1 MPRAKF
7 LIPLTFILLA
17 GVIDA
22 NSRVA
27 FSRPGNM
34 MRVPNM
40 DINMYKNLLAVNVSS
55 EYLSSSQSSSAFSVN
70 TMGKSGYLYGLSFVR
85 PVNPANSGELG
96 FHLQKNMF
104 KYGDVNVGAGI
115 QDIIFRQ
122 GSDSADDDGL
132 DTKGVSLFAVLSSV
146 KDFDDYAIATYLG
159 FGSGKINE
167 DSHLY
172 VSNQKQNIGV
182 FLGFNFTTPFL
193 KKNGGANFMTEF
205 DGKGL
210 NIGVSI
216 PILKSTHIN
225 LGITH
230 FESFGDFATEDRTD
244 DWSALRGD
252 APSITFGVGI
262 NVPRIFGADEIE
274 ELGLDEQLELGK
286 QLGYGIYGETDS
298 SILYYDLICTDVVE
312 TLRDSIKVSNNMI
325 DNLNDYNNMLQHNEV
340 VLVDST
346 RKNLLR
352 EQVSQSNQNK
362 AMRHLSR
369 SLRFFYDE
377 EYRNALSEVNFAIE
391 LNPNL
396 AIAYGRRGS
405 IYYKLGDNRRAT
417 LNWNVALQLD
427 PEFTEIYDM
436 LQAADENRLT
446 PVEIGK
452 IQENIK

>member
-1 MPRAKF
+1 MSKTKN
-7 LIPLTFILLA
+7 LIPLIIILLA
-17 GVIDA
+17 GVIEA

-34 MRVPNM
+34 IRVPNV
-40 DINMYKNLLAVNVSS
+40 DSDMYKNLLAVNVSS

-70 TMGKSGYLYGLSFVR
+70 TLAKSGYLYGISFVK
-85 PVNPANSGELG
+85 PINPENSSELG
-96 FHLQKNMF
+96 FHLQKNMVE
-104 KYGDVNVGAGI
+104 YGDVKLDVGI
-115 QDIIFRQ
+115 QDVILRQ
-122 GSDSADDDGL
+122 GSDIEDADGL
-132 DTKGVSLFAVLSSV
+132 DTKGVSLFAVLSSA
-146 KDFDDYAIATYLG
+146 KHFEDYAIATHLG

-172 VSNQKQNIGV
+172 VSNPKQNIGV

-193 KKNGGANFMTEF
+193 KKNGGINFLTEF

-230 FESFGDFATEDRTD
+230 FENFGDFATEDRTGTD
-244 DWSALRGD
+244 RADLSSD
-252 APSITFGVGI
+252 APSITFGMGI
-262 NVPRIFGADEIE
+262 NVPRIIDADEAE
-274 ELGLDEQLELGK
+274 ALSKRLGD
-286 QLGYGIYGETDS
+286 GIYGETDS
-298 SILYYDLICTDVVE
+298 SILYYDPICTDVVE
-312 TLRDSIKVSNNMI
+312 TLRDSIKVSKYMI
-325 DNLNDYNNMLQHNEV
+325 DNLNDYNNMLQHKEA

-377 EYRNALSEVNFAIE
+377 QFRNALSEVNFAIE

-436 LQAADENRLT
+436 LQAANEDRLK
-446 PVEIGK
+446 PLEIGK
-452 IQENIK
+452 TQENIK

>member
-1 MPRAKF
+1 MSKTKK
-7 LIPLTFILLA
+7 LIPLIIILLA
-17 GVIDA
+17 GVIEA

-34 MRVPNM
+34 IRVPNV
-40 DINMYKNLLAVNVSS
+40 DSDMYKNLLAVNVSS

-70 TMGKSGYLYGLSFVR
+70 TLAKSGYLYGISFVK
-85 PVNPANSGELG
+85 PVNPANSAEIG
-96 FHLQKNMF
+96 FHLQKNMLE
-104 KYGDVNVGAGI
+104 YGDVKLDVGI
-115 QDIIFRQ
+115 QDVILRQ
-122 GSDSADDDGL
+122 GSDIEDADGL
-132 DTKGVSLFAVLSSV
+132 DTKGVSLFAVLSSA
-146 KDFDDYAIATYLG
+146 KHFEDYAIATHLG

-172 VSNQKQNIGV
+172 VSTPKQNIGV

-193 KKNGGANFMTEF
+193 KKNGGINFLTEF

-230 FESFGDFATEDRTD
+230 FENFGDFATEDRTGTD
-244 DWSALRGD
+244 RADLSSD
-252 APSITFGVGI
+252 APSITFGMGI
-262 NVPRIFGADEIE
+262 NVPRIIDADEAE
-274 ELGLDEQLELGK
+274 ALSKRLGD
-286 QLGYGIYGETDS
+286 GIYGETDS
-298 SILYYDLICTDVVE
+298 SILYYDPICTDVVE
-312 TLRDSIKVSNNMI
+312 TLRDSIKVSKYMI
-325 DNLNDYNNMLQHNEV
+325 DNLNDYNNMLQHKEA

-377 EYRNALSEVNFAIE
+377 QFRNALSEVNFAIE

-405 IYYKLGDNRRAT
+405 IYYKLGDSRRAT

-446 PVEIGK
+446 SVKIGK

>member
-1 MPRAKF
+1 MPRAKL
-7 LIPLTFILLA
+7 LIPLTFILLV

-34 MRVPNM
+34 MRVPNV

-70 TMGKSGYLYGLSFVR
+70 TMGKSGYLYGLSFVK

-104 KYGDVNVGAGI
+104 KYGDVNVDVGI
-115 QDIIFRQ
+115 QDVIIRQ

-132 DTKGVSLFAVLSSV
+132 DTKGVSLFAVLSSA
-146 KDFDDYAIATYLG
+146 KKNDDYAIATHLG

-172 VSNQKQNIGV
+172 DSNQKQNIGI
-182 FLGFNFTTPFL
+182 FLGFNFTTPFM
-193 KKNGGANFMTEF
+193 KKNGGINFLTEF

-230 FESFGDFATEDRTD
+230 FENFGDFATEDRTD
-244 DWSALRGD
+244 WSALKGD
-252 APSITFGVGI
+252 APSITFGMGI
-262 NVPRIFGADEIE
+262 NLPRIFDADEVE
-274 ELGLDEQLELGK
+274 KLSEQLGD
-286 QLGYGIYGETDS
+286 GIYGETDS
-298 SILYYDLICTDVVE
+298 SILYYDPICTDVVE
-312 TLRDSIKVSNNMI
+312 TLRDSIKVSKNMI
-325 DNLNDYNNMLQHNEV
+325 ANLNDYNNMLQHNEA
-340 VLVDST
+340 VLTDST
-346 RKNLLR
+346 RKNFLR
-352 EQVSQSNQNK
+352 VQVSQSNQNK

-377 EYRNALSEVNFAIE
+377 QFRNALSEVNFAIE
-391 LNPNL
+391 LNPHL

-436 LQAADENRLT
+436 LQAADENRLI

>member
-1 MPRAKF
+1 MSKTKN
-7 LIPLTFILLA
+7 LIPLLIILLV
-17 GVIDA
+17 GVIEA

-34 MRVPNM
+34 IRVPNV
-40 DINMYKNLLAVNVSS
+40 DSDMYKNLLAVNVSS

-70 TMGKSGYLYGLSFVR
+70 ILAKSGYLYGISFVK
-85 PVNPANSGELG
+85 PVNPANSAEIG
-96 FHLQKNMF
+96 FHLQKNMLE
-104 KYGDVNVGAGI
+104 YGDVKLDVGI
-115 QDIIFRQ
+115 QDVILRQ
-122 GSDSADDDGL
+122 GSDIEGADGL
-132 DTKGVSLFAVLSSV
+132 DTKGVSLFAVLSSA
-146 KDFDDYAIATYLG
+146 KHFEDYAIATHLG

-172 VSNQKQNIGV
+172 VSNPKQNIGV

-193 KKNGGANFMTEF
+193 KKNGGINFLTEF

-216 PILKSTHIN
+216 PILKSTYIN

-230 FESFGDFATEDRTD
+230 FENFGNFATEDRTGT
-244 DWSALRGD
+244 DWADLSGD
-252 APSITFGVGI
+252 APSITFGMGI
-262 NVPRIFGADEIE
+262 NVPRIIDADEAE
-274 ELGLDEQLELGK
+274 ALSK
-286 QLGYGIYGETDS
+286 QLGDGIYGETDS
-298 SILYYDLICTDVVE
+298 SILYYDPICTDVVE
-312 TLRDSIKVSNNMI
+312 TLRDSIKVSKYMI
-325 DNLNDYNNMLQHNEV
+325 DNLNDYNNMLQHKEA

-369 SLRFFYDE
+369 SLRFFYNKQF
-377 EYRNALSEVNFAIE
+377 RNALSEVNSAIE

-405 IYYKLGDNRRAT
+405 IYYKLGDSRRAT

-436 LQAADENRLT
+436 LQAVDENRLT
-446 PVEIGK
+446 PIEIGK
-452 IQENIK
+452 TQENIK

>member
-1 MPRAKF
+1 MSKAKN
-7 LIPLTFILLA
+7 LIPLIIILLA
-17 GVIDA
+17 GVIEA

-34 MRVPNM
+34 MRVPSV
-40 DINMYKNLLAVNVSS
+40 DSDMYKNLLAVNVSS

-70 TMGKSGYLYGLSFVR
+70 TLAKSGYLYGISFVK
-85 PVNPANSGELG
+85 PVNPANSAELG
-96 FHLQKNMF
+96 FHLQKNMVE
-104 KYGDVNVGAGI
+104 YGDVKLDVGI
-115 QDIIFRQ
+115 QDVILRQ
-122 GSDSADDDGL
+122 GSDIEDADGL
-132 DTKGVSLFAVLSSV
+132 DTKGVSLFAVLSSA
-146 KDFDDYAIATYLG
+146 KHFEDYAIATHLG

-172 VSNQKQNIGV
+172 VSNPKQNIGV

-193 KKNGGANFMTEF
+193 KKNGGINFLTEF

-210 NIGVSI
+210 NIGVI
-216 PILKSTHIN
+216 VPILKSTYIN

-230 FESFGDFATEDRTD
+230 FENFGDFATEDRTGID
-244 DWSALRGD
+244 RADLSGG
-252 APSITFGVGI
+252 APSITFGMGI
-262 NVPRIFGADEIE
+262 NVPRIFDSDEAE
-274 ELGLDEQLELGK
+274 ELKKLGD
-286 QLGYGIYGETDS
+286 GIYGETDS
-298 SILYYDLICTDVVE
+298 SILYYDPICTDVVE

-325 DNLNDYNNMLQHNEV
+325 DNLNDYNNMLQHNEA
-340 VLVDST
+340 VLTDST
-346 RKNLLR
+346 RKNFLR

-427 PEFTEIYDM
+427 PEFTEIYDI

-446 PVEIGK
+446 PVEIEK
-452 IQENIK
+452 KQENIK

>member
-1 MPRAKF
+1 MSKTKN
-7 LIPLTFILLA
+7 LIPLIIILLV
-17 GVIDA
+17 GVIEA

-34 MRVPNM
+34 IRVPNV
-40 DINMYKNLLAVNVSS
+40 DSDMYKNLLAVNVSS

-70 TMGKSGYLYGLSFVR
+70 TLAKSGYLYGISFVK
-85 PVNPANSGELG
+85 PVNPANSAELG
-96 FHLQKNMF
+96 FHLQKNMVE
-104 KYGDVNVGAGI
+104 YGDVKLDVGI
-115 QDIIFRQ
+115 QDVILRQ
-122 GSDSADDDGL
+122 GSDIEDADGL
-132 DTKGVSLFAVLSSV
+132 DTKGVSLFAVLSSA
-146 KDFDDYAIATYLG
+146 KHFEDYAIATHLG

-172 VSNQKQNIGV
+172 VSNPKQNIGV

-193 KKNGGANFMTEF
+193 KKNGGINFLTEF

-230 FESFGDFATEDRTD
+230 FENFGDFATEDRTGTD
-244 DWSALRGD
+244 RADLSSD
-252 APSITFGVGI
+252 APSITFGMGI
-262 NVPRIFGADEIE
+262 NVPRIIDADEAE
-274 ELGLDEQLELGK
+274 ALSKRLGD
-286 QLGYGIYGETDS
+286 GIYGETDS
-298 SILYYDLICTDVVE
+298 SILYYDPICTDVVE
-312 TLRDSIKVSNNMI
+312 TLRDSIKVSKYMI
-325 DNLNDYNNMLQHNEV
+325 DNLNDYNNMLQHKEA

-369 SLRFFYDE
+369 SLRFFYDKQF
-377 EYRNALSEVNFAIE
+377 RNALSEVNFAIE

-436 LQAADENRLT
+436 LQAADENRLK
-446 PVEIGK
+446 PLEIGK
-452 IQENIK
+452 TQENIK

>member
-1 MPRAKF
+1 MSKTKN
-7 LIPLTFILLA
+7 LIPLIIILLV
-17 GVIDA
+17 GVIEA

-34 MRVPNM
+34 IRVPNV
-40 DINMYKNLLAVNVSS
+40 DSDMYKNLLAVNVSS

-70 TMGKSGYLYGLSFVR
+70 ILAKSGYLYGISFVK
-85 PVNPANSGELG
+85 PVNPANSAEIG
-96 FHLQKNMF
+96 FHLQKNMLE
-104 KYGDVNVGAGI
+104 YGDVKLDVGI
-115 QDIIFRQ
+115 QDVILRQ
-122 GSDSADDDGL
+122 GSDIEGADGL
-132 DTKGVSLFAVLSSV
+132 DTKSVSLFAVLSSA
-146 KDFDDYAIATYLG
+146 KHFEDYAIATHLG

-172 VSNQKQNIGV
+172 VSNPKQNIGV

-193 KKNGGANFMTEF
+193 KKNGGINFLTEF

-230 FESFGDFATEDRTD
+230 FENFGDFATEDRTGT
-244 DWSALRGD
+244 DWTGLSGD
-252 APSITFGVGI
+252 APSITFGMGI
-262 NVPRIFGADEIE
+262 NVPRIIDADEAE
-274 ELGLDEQLELGK
+274 ALSK
-286 QLGYGIYGETDS
+286 QLGDGIYGETDS
-298 SILYYDLICTDVVE
+298 SILYYDPICTDVVE
-312 TLRDSIKVSNNMI
+312 TLRDSIKVSKYMI
-325 DNLNDYNNMLQHNEV
+325 DNLNDYNNMLQHKEA

-369 SLRFFYDE
+369 SLRFFYNE
-377 EYRNALSEVNFAIE
+377 QFRNALSEVNSAIE

-436 LQAADENRLT
+436 LQAANENRLT
-446 PVEIGK
+446 PIEIGK
-452 IQENIK
+452 TQENIK

>member
-1 MPRAKF
+1 MSKTKN
-7 LIPLTFILLA
+7 LIPLIIILLA
-17 GVIDA
+17 GVIEA

-34 MRVPNM
+34 IRVPNV
-40 DINMYKNLLAVNVSS
+40 DSDMYKNLLAVNVSS

-70 TMGKSGYLYGLSFVR
+70 TLARSGYLYGISFVK
-85 PVNPANSGELG
+85 PVNPANSAELG
-96 FHLQKNMF
+96 FHLQKNMVE
-104 KYGDVNVGAGI
+104 YGDVKLDVGI
-115 QDIIFRQ
+115 QDVILRQ
-122 GSDSADDDGL
+122 GSDIEDADGL
-132 DTKGVSLFAVLSSV
+132 DTKGVSLFAVLSSA
-146 KDFDDYAIATYLG
+146 KHFEDYAIATHLG

-172 VSNQKQNIGV
+172 VSNPKQNIGV

-193 KKNGGANFMTEF
+193 KKNGGINFLTEF

-230 FESFGDFATEDRTD
+230 FENFGDFATEDRTGTGRAD
-244 DWSALRGD
+244 LSSD
-252 APSITFGVGI
+252 APSITFGMGI
-262 NVPRIFGADEIE
+262 NIPRIIDADEAE
-274 ELGLDEQLELGK
+274 ALSK
-286 QLGYGIYGETDS
+286 QLGDGIYGETDS
-298 SILYYDLICTDVVE
+298 SILYYDPICTDVVE
-312 TLRDSIKVSNNMI
+312 TLRDSIKVSKYMI
-325 DNLNDYNNMLQHNEV
+325 DNLNDYNNMLQHKEA

-369 SLRFFYDE
+369 SLRFFYDKQF
-377 EYRNALSEVNFAIE
+377 RNALSEVNFAIE

-446 PVEIGK
+446 PIKIGK
-452 IQENIK
+452 TQENIK

>member
-1 MPRAKF
+1 MSKTKN
-7 LIPLTFILLA
+7 LIPLIIILLA
-17 GVIDA
+17 GVIEA

-34 MRVPNM
+34 IRVPNV
-40 DINMYKNLLAVNVSS
+40 DSDMYKNLLAVNVSS

-70 TMGKSGYLYGLSFVR
+70 TLAKSGYLYGISFVK
-85 PVNPANSGELG
+85 PVNPANSAELG
-96 FHLQKNMF
+96 FHLQKNMVE
-104 KYGDVNVGAGI
+104 YGDVKLDVGI
-115 QDIIFRQ
+115 QDIILRQ
-122 GSDSADDDGL
+122 GSDIEDADGL
-132 DTKGVSLFAVLSSV
+132 DTKGVSLFAVLSSA
-146 KDFDDYAIATYLG
+146 KHFEDYAIATHLG

-172 VSNQKQNIGV
+172 VSNPKQNIGV

-193 KKNGGANFMTEF
+193 KKNGGINFLTEF

-230 FESFGDFATEDRTD
+230 FENFGDFATEDRTGTD
-244 DWSALRGD
+244 RADLSSD
-252 APSITFGVGI
+252 APSITFGMGI
-262 NVPRIFGADEIE
+262 NVPRIIDSDEAE
-274 ELGLDEQLELGK
+274 ELKKLGD
-286 QLGYGIYGETDS
+286 GIYGETDS
-298 SILYYDLICTDVVE
+298 SILYYDPICTDVVE
-312 TLRDSIKVSNNMI
+312 TLRDSIKVSRNMI
-325 DNLNDYNNMLQHNEV
+325 DNLNDYNNMLQHNEA

-346 RKNLLR
+346 RKNFLR

-377 EYRNALSEVNFAIE
+377 QFRNALSDVNFAIE

-446 PVEIGK
+446 SVKIGK
-452 IQENIK
+452 IQETIK

>member
-1 MPRAKF
+1 MSKTKN
-7 LIPLTFILLA
+7 LIPLIIILLA
-17 GVIDA
+17 GVIEA

-34 MRVPNM
+34 IRVPNV
-40 DINMYKNLLAVNVSS
+40 DSDMYKNLLTVNVSS

-70 TMGKSGYLYGLSFVR
+70 TLAKSGYLYGISFVK
-85 PVNPANSGELG
+85 PVNPANSAELG
-96 FHLQKNMF
+96 FHLQKNLVE
-104 KYGDVNVGAGI
+104 YGDVKLDVGI
-115 QDIIFRQ
+115 QDVILRQ
-122 GSDSADDDGL
+122 GSDIEDADGL
-132 DTKGVSLFAVLSSV
+132 DTKGVSLFAVLSSA
-146 KDFDDYAIATYLG
+146 KHFEDYAIATHLG

-172 VSNQKQNIGV
+172 VSNPKQNIGV

-193 KKNGGANFMTEF
+193 KKNGGINFLTEF

-230 FESFGDFATEDRTD
+230 FEHFGDFATEDRTGTD
-244 DWSALRGD
+244 RADLSGG
-252 APSITFGVGI
+252 APSITFGMGI
-262 NVPRIFGADEIE
+262 NVPRIFDADEAE
-274 ELGLDEQLELGK
+274 ELSEQLGD
-286 QLGYGIYGETDS
+286 GIYGETDS
-298 SILYYDLICTDVVE
+298 SILYYDPICTDVVE
-312 TLRDSIKVSNNMI
+312 TLRDSIKVSKNMF
-325 DNLNDYNNMLQHNEV
+325 DNLNDYNNMLQHNEA
-340 VLVDST
+340 VLTDST

-352 EQVSQSNQNK
+352 QQVGQSTQNK

-377 EYRNALSEVNFAIE
+377 QFRNALSEVNFAIE

-446 PVEIGK
+446 SVKIGK
-452 IQENIK
+452 IQETIK

>member
-1 MPRAKF
+1 MSKTKN
-7 LIPLTFILLA
+7 LIPLIIILLA
-17 GVIDA
+17 GVIEA

-34 MRVPNM
+34 IRVPNV
-40 DINMYKNLLAVNVSS
+40 DSDMYKNLLAVNVSS

-70 TMGKSGYLYGLSFVR
+70 TLAKSGYLYGISFVK
-85 PVNPANSGELG
+85 PVNPANSAEIG
-96 FHLQKNMF
+96 FHLQKNMLE
-104 KYGDVNVGAGI
+104 YGDVKLDVGI
-115 QDIIFRQ
+115 QDVILRQ
-122 GSDSADDDGL
+122 GSDIEDADGL
-132 DTKGVSLFAVLSSV
+132 DTKGVSLFAVLSSA
-146 KDFDDYAIATYLG
+146 KHFEDYAIATHLG

-172 VSNQKQNIGV
+172 VSNPKQNIGV

-193 KKNGGANFMTEF
+193 KKNGGINFLTEF

-230 FESFGDFATEDRTD
+230 FENFGDFATEDRTGTD
-244 DWSALRGD
+244 RADLSSD
-252 APSITFGVGI
+252 APSITFGMGI
-262 NVPRIFGADEIE
+262 NVPRIIDADEAE
-274 ELGLDEQLELGK
+274 ALSKRLGD
-286 QLGYGIYGETDS
+286 GIYGETDS
-298 SILYYDLICTDVVE
+298 SILYYDPICTDVVE
-312 TLRDSIKVSNNMI
+312 TLRDSIKVSKYMI
-325 DNLNDYNNMLQHNEV
+325 DNLNDYNNMLQHKEA

-377 EYRNALSEVNFAIE
+377 QFRNALSEVNFAIE

-436 LQAADENRLT
+436 LQAADENRLK
-446 PVEIGK
+446 PLEIGK
-452 IQENIK
+452 TQENIK

>member
-1 MPRAKF
+1 MSKTKN
-7 LIPLTFILLA
+7 LIPLIIILLA
-17 GVIDA
+17 GVIEA

-34 MRVPNM
+34 IRVPNV
-40 DINMYKNLLAVNVSS
+40 DSDMYKNLLAVNVSS

-70 TMGKSGYLYGLSFVR
+70 TLAKSGYLYGISFVK
-85 PVNPANSGELG
+85 PVNPANSAELG
-96 FHLQKNMF
+96 FHLQKNMVE
-104 KYGDVNVGAGI
+104 YGDVKLDVGI
-115 QDIIFRQ
+115 QDVILRQ
-122 GSDSADDDGL
+122 GSDIEDADGL
-132 DTKGVSLFAVLSSV
+132 DTKGVSLFAVLSSA
-146 KDFDDYAIATYLG
+146 KHFEDYAIATHLG

-172 VSNQKQNIGV
+172 VSNPKQNIGV

-193 KKNGGANFMTEF
+193 KKNGGINFLTEF

-230 FESFGDFATEDRTD
+230 FENFGDFATEDRTGTD
-244 DWSALRGD
+244 RADLSSD
-252 APSITFGVGI
+252 APSITFGMGI
-262 NVPRIFGADEIE
+262 NVPRIIDADEAE
-274 ELGLDEQLELGK
+274 ALSK
-286 QLGYGIYGETDS
+286 QLGDGIYGETDS
-298 SILYYDLICTDVVE
+298 SILYYDPICTDVVE
-312 TLRDSIKVSNNMI
+312 TLRDSIKVGKYMI
-325 DNLNDYNNMLQHNEV
+325 DNLNDYNNMLQHKEA

-352 EQVSQSNQNK
+352 EQISQSNQNK

-377 EYRNALSEVNFAIE
+377 EYRNALSEVNLAIE

-396 AIAYGRRGS
+396 AIAFGRRGS

-436 LQAADENRLT
+436 LQADDENRLT
-446 PVEIGK
+446 PIEIGK
-452 IQENIK
+452 TQENIK

>member
-1 MPRAKF
+1 MSKTKF
-7 LIPLTFILLA
+7 LIPLIIILLA
-17 GVIDA
+17 GVIEA

-34 MRVPNM
+34 LRVPNV
-40 DINMYKNLLAVNVSS
+40 DSDMYKNLLAVNVSS
-55 EYLSSSQSSSAFSVN
+55 EYLSSSQSSSAFSIN
-70 TMGKSGYLYGLSFVR
+70 TLAKSGYLYGISFVR
-85 PVNPANSGELG
+85 PVNPANSAELG
-96 FHLQKNMF
+96 FHLQKNMVE
-104 KYGDVNVGAGI
+104 YGDVKLDVGI
-115 QDIIFRQ
+115 QDVILRQ
-122 GSDSADDDGL
+122 GSDLEDADGL
-132 DTKGVSLFAVLSSV
+132 DTKGVSLFAVLSSA
-146 KDFDDYAIATYLG
+146 KHFDDYAIATHLG

-172 VSNQKQNIGV
+172 VSNPKQNIGV
-182 FLGFNFTTPFL
+182 FLCFNFTTPFL
-193 KKNGGANFMTEF
+193 KKNGGINFLTEF

-230 FESFGDFATEDRTD
+230 FENFGDFATEDRTGTD
-244 DWSALRGD
+244 QADLSGD
-252 APSITFGVGI
+252 APSITFGMGI
-262 NVPRIFGADEIE
+262 NVPRLIDADEAE
-274 ELGLDEQLELGK
+274 ALSK
-286 QLGYGIYGETDS
+286 QLGDGIYGETDS
-298 SILYYDLICTDVVE
+298 SILYYDPICTDVVE
-312 TLRDSIKVSNNMI
+312 TLRDSIKVNKYMI
-325 DNLNDYNNMLQHNEV
+325 DNLNDYNNMLQHNEA

-346 RKNLLR
+346 RKNFLR

-377 EYRNALSEVNFAIE
+377 QFRNALSEVNFAIE

-427 PEFTEIYDM
+427 PEFIEIYDM

-452 IQENIK
+452 TQENIK

>member
-1 MPRAKF
+1 MSKTKF
-7 LIPLTFILLA
+7 LIPLIIILLA
-17 GVIDA
+17 GVIEA

-34 MRVPNM
+34 LRVPNV
-40 DINMYKNLLAVNVSS
+40 DSDMYKNLLAVNVSS
-55 EYLSSSQSSSAFSVN
+55 EYLSSSQSSSAFSIN
-70 TMGKSGYLYGLSFVR
+70 TLAKSGYLYGISFVR
-85 PVNPANSGELG
+85 PVNPANSAELG
-96 FHLQKNMF
+96 FHLQKNMVE
-104 KYGDVNVGAGI
+104 YGDVKLDVGI
-115 QDIIFRQ
+115 QDVILRQ
-122 GSDSADDDGL
+122 GSDLEDADGL
-132 DTKGVSLFAVLSSV
+132 DTKGVSLFAVLSSA
-146 KDFDDYAIATYLG
+146 KHFDDYAIATHLG

-172 VSNQKQNIGV
+172 VSNPKQNIGV

-193 KKNGGANFMTEF
+193 KKNGGINFLTEF

-230 FESFGDFATEDRTD
+230 FENFGDFATEDRTGTD
-244 DWSALRGD
+244 QADLSGD
-252 APSITFGVGI
+252 APSITFGMGI
-262 NVPRIFGADEIE
+262 NVPRLIDADEAE
-274 ELGLDEQLELGK
+274 ALSK
-286 QLGYGIYGETDS
+286 QLGDGIYGETDS
-298 SILYYDLICTDVVE
+298 SILYYDPICTDVVE
-312 TLRDSIKVSNNMI
+312 TLRDSIKVNKYMI
-325 DNLNDYNNMLQHNEV
+325 DNLNDYNNMLQHNEA

-346 RKNLLR
+346 RKNFLR

-377 EYRNALSEVNFAIE
+377 QFRNALSEVNFAIE

-427 PEFTEIYDM
+427 PEFIEIYDM

-452 IQENIK
+452 TQENIK